1 MVEGKGNVILLHCK
15 GMKHI
20 IDVPH
25 VLRVTKT
32 CCLWFDQL

>member
-25 VLRVTKT
+25 VLRVTKN
-32 CCLWFDQL
+32 LLSMV